1 MDYKRLSV
9 MGTNCYLIWDEYTQN
24 AACIDPGFAGR
35 KIAKEIKNFG
45 LHLQY
50 IFLTHSHADHV
61 SGIDDLCTELE
72 CSPVIFMSQT
82 EQEYGEFPF
91 KKVWGNKCKMK
102 FWEEQTSVTLDSVK
116 FKIVFTPGHSPGS
129 VCIIADKCLFSGD
142 LLTEKSI
149 GRVDLFGGNA
159 DDMLESLKVIVAFP
173 ESLKVL
179 PGHDSITTI
188 GEIKRKNALL
198 HSLLTCR

>member
-1 MDYKRLSV
+1 MNYKQISV
-9 MGTNCYLIWDEYTQN
+9 MGTNCYLIWDEHTLN
-24 AACIDPGFAGR
+24 AVCIDPGYAGR
-35 KIAKEIKNFG
+35 KIAKEIKNLG
-45 LHLQY
+45 LHLQH

-72 CSPVIFMSQT
+72 GSPVIFMSQT

-91 KKVWGNKCKMK
+91 KRFWGSKCKLK
-102 FWEEQTSVTLDSVK
+102 FWEEHASVILDSVK

-142 LLTEKSI
+142 LLTENSI
-149 GRVDLFGGNA
+149 GRVDLFGGNT
-159 DDMLESLKVIVAFP
+159 DDMLESLKVIVTFP
-173 ESLKVL
+173 DSLKVL
-179 PGHDSITTI
+179 PEHDSITTI

-198 HSLLTCR
+198 HSLLICR